1 MAQRV
6 LEELS
11 PHECYALLGQARV
24 GRLVYE
30 DELGPVAVPVNYA
43 MAGTDIVVRVEGGT
57 KRLAMEQPTV
67 AFEVDHV
74 DEDERSGWSVIAR
87 GSGTEV
93 EIRDVPA
100 LLRRIDGDPHVPWA
114 VGIHNVWLQLT
125 PHTLTGRR
133 LGVSRTASIF

>member
-114 VGIHNVWLQLT
+114 VGI
-125 PHTLTGRR
+125 
-133 LGVSRTASIF
+133 